1 MLCFTYLYFLRRTS
15 ITDLIKESNGEK
27 MVVFRRYAVC
37 LKETGKITC
46 RQNKELPILKNC

>member
-27 MVVFRRYAVC
+27 MVVFRRYAVS
-37 LKETGKITC
+37 LKEMGKITY